1 MKSIK
6 KIFLIL
12 CVFII
17 IFPIILYIGVVIAN
31 NCIARTIEN
40 DLVKYQLPTDTELV
54 DSVSIAGKIVG
65 NGNGMQHLG
74 AILVISDLSCEELKE
89 HYLSEFDYI
98 EVRKQKTAE
107 LDFIDIGNY
116 SFKEFE
122 QNNEDSYYSITCW
135 DSNRA
140 GICGDFITYL
150 LNIDMRGH

>member
-12 CVFII
+12 CIFII
-17 IFPIILYIGVVIAN
+17 IIPIILYIGVVIAN
-31 NCIARTIEN
+31 NCVAMTIEN

-65 NGNGMQHLG
+65 NGNGMQHMG
-74 AILVISDLSCEELKE
+74 AILVISDLSEDELKDY
-89 HYLSEFDYI
+89 YLSEFDYI

-122 QNNEDSYYSITCW
+122 GDNVDSYYSITCW
-135 DSNRA
+135 DSSRA
-140 GICGDFITYL
+140 GICGDFIRQL
-150 LNIDMRGH
+150 LNIDIRAH